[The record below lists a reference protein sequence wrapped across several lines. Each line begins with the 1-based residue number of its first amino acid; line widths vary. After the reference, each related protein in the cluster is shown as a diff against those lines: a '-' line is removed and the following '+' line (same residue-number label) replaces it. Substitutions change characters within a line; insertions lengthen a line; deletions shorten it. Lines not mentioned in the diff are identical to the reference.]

1 MTEQTA
7 ENFGLSGLTDKGA
20 RDEFFYLCA
29 INRAT
34 LVTNAAQGLVAP
46 DKAPVYARAIDEV
59 TKHDVRTDRVIKL
72 EPQLIAIAGP
82 ELTELHVGR
91 SSQDMHSTYRLSM
104 LRDDVLAVHQ
114 ALSSVID
121 AFTTLAEKFR
131 DAVVP
136 NYTNGVAAQPN
147 SLAND
152 LPRMSRGFLLDR
164 ERLRELHGEHGVKRH
179 RLALEPSFD
188 GGKIGI

>member
-34 LVTNAAQGLVAP
+34 LVTNADQGLVAA

-59 TKHDVRTDRVIKL
+59 TKHGVRTDRVIKL

-82 ELTELHVGR
+82 EITELHVGR
-91 SSQDMHSTYRLSM
+91 SSQDMHSTYRLAM

-121 AFTTLAEKFR
+121 VFTTLAEKFR
-131 DAVVP
+131 DVVALP
-136 NYTNGVAAQPN
+136 ARNVRRLSARSGTPRGTLWTRQPL
-147 SLAND
+147 S
-152 LPRMSRGFLLDR
+152 
-164 ERLRELHGEHGVKRH
+164 HGEHGVKRH

-188 GGKIGI
+188 GGKIGV